1 MGGRLFFFFNT
12 TTGVFT
18 IGLARGALFAVL
30 GLAPFATVALAPLAP
45 LALLSPPSP
54 PPRLAALAVLGRWV
68 LRPVSSLAE

>member
-30 GLAPFATVALAPLAP
+30 GLAPFATVALA
-45 LALLSPPSP
+45 LLSPPSPSP